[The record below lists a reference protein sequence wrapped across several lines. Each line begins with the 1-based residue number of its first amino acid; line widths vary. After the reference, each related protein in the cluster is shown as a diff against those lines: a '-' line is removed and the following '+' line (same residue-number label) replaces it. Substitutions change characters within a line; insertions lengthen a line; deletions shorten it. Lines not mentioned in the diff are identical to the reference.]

1 MSILKLPD
9 SGDLP
14 REFNGRSLNLR
25 PKKRK
30 RTFHIHLALIFICGL
45 LCAPVVYAFLG
56 ATQNNA
62 QVVNAQLYPGSS
74 LMDNFDTVW
83 NQREL
88 WRYIINSAI
97 MSTVIAIGKAIT
109 GLLAGLAFVYFR
121 FPGRGIVFVLVL
133 ITLMMPTEVSILA
146 LFGIVDLLGLSNNLG
161 GLTIP
166 FLASAT
172 AAFLFRQHFANLP
185 ANLSEA
191 AQLDGASPM
200 QFLFR
205 VLIPLS
211 WNVIGAMLVISFLFG
226 WNMYLWPLL
235 SVTDRNE
242 QVVQVGLATLQQAG
256 EGQAYGPLLL
266 GALLASIPPV
276 IVFLLLQ
283 KPFMSGF
290 AMNRDK

>member
-1 MSILKLPD
+1 MSITKIPD
-9 SGDLP
+9 STLP
-14 REFNGRSLNLR
+14 SHLNGRELNLR
-25 PKKRK
+25 RRKPK
-30 RTFHIHLALIFICGL
+30 RTFHIHLSLILICGI
-45 LCAPVVYAFLG
+45 LCAPVLYALLG
-56 ATQNNA
+56 STQNNA

-74 LMDNFDTVW
+74 FMDNFNTVW
-83 NQREL
+83 SDRDL
-88 WRYIINSAI
+88 WRYMINSAI
-97 MSTVIAIGKAIT
+97 MSTIIAIGKAVT

-121 FPGRGIVFVLVL
+121 FPGRGIIFVLVL

-146 LFGIVDLLGLSNNLG
+146 LFNIVDDLGMSGNLA

-191 AQLDGASPM
+191 AQLDGASPL

-211 WNVIGAMLVISFLFG
+211 WNVIGAMVVISFLFG

-235 SVTDRNE
+235 SVADRDQ

-283 KPFMSGF
+283 RPFMSGF